1 MTIIKKN
8 MYFFLFMALSLCLG
22 TFFWK
27 IINLPF
33 LNNDIIGYYSIN
45 KINSLN
51 DVLGYLVF
59 IIIPILFYFIW
70 QLIFEKNKLSYFFSN
85 IKFKNENI
93 SLDKKIYIPFLLFI
107 VFIILEFLSVQFSIN
122 EIDLF
127 HEGERLSAA
136 FKSKLDGSL
145 WSGSYISKGIIY
157 EVLGPKYIWKLFNQE
172 SIGLLRFLDIFCVF
186 LTKFILI
193 FLSFELSKNTNLN
206 PFFKSIFFVFL
217 TIIFLACTNYTSSY
231 NNGDGVSANLIKF
244 REIPVLLTLLL
255 FIKSL
260 KNIDQIHTPYIFIGF
275 LTVFT
280 FFWSIDRAIVLNLLV
295 LSIIIFLIINK
306 SYKNIIILVLSSIF
320 FWLFSYFLLKEEF
333 AFFISNTIGILT
345 EMPKINGLMHPIP
358 FSDGANASR
367 STKTIL
373 SILLSLLI
381 SFSFFFNK
389 KSIMPY
395 RLKISLSTIS
405 LVSFLSYIYALGR
418 TDYTH
423 LKQVF
428 GFPVIFL
435 SFYLLFNLFY
445 FIQHKFAFDKYDS
458 KKILIILT
466 PLILLFFLNFNID
479 YKNIISFKSRFIE
492 YVELK
497 DKSFLSIEDNNFVRQ
512 TSSLIKEEKCIQ
524 LYTNDSALLYLL
536 KKPNCTKYFYVAIIG
551 SKKNQ
556 INLINKLN
564 TTNFI
569 IGNGTIDKNMILN
582 KWAISLDI
590 KYPLLTNYINQNFKN
605 ELIIGNRK
613 ILFKE

>member
-70 QLIFEKNKLSYFFSN
+70 QLIFEKNKLIYFFSN

-306 SYKNIIILVLSSIF
+306 NYKNIIILVLSSIF

>member
-93 SLDKKIYIPFLLFI
+93 SLDKKIYIPFLFFI

-306 SYKNIIILVLSSIF
+306 NYKNIIILILSSIF

-569 IGNGTIDKNMILN
+569 IGNGTIDNNMILN

>member
-1 MTIIKKN
+1 MKIIKKN
-8 MYFFLFMALSLCLG
+8 IYFFLFMTLSLCLG

-33 LNNDIIGYYSIN
+33 LNNDIVGYYSIN

-51 DVLGYLVF
+51 NVIGYLVF
-59 IIIPILFYFIW
+59 IAIPIIFYFIW
-70 QLIFEKNKLSYFFSN
+70 QIILEKNKFSYFISN

-93 SLDKKIYIPFLLFI
+93 SLDKKIYIPFLFFI
-107 VFIILEFLSVQFSIN
+107 VFIILEFLSVQFLIN
-122 EIDLF
+122 KIDLF

-172 SIGLLRFLDIFCVF
+172 SIGLLRLLDIFCVF
-186 LTKFILI
+186 LLKFILT
-193 FLSFELSKNTNLN
+193 FLSLELSKYANLN

-217 TIIFLACTNYTSSY
+217 TIIFLSCIDYTSSY
-231 NNGDGVSANLIKF
+231 NTGDGVSANLIIF
-244 REIPVLLTLLL
+244 REIPVLLTLLF

-260 KNIDQIHTPYIFIGF
+260 KNIEQMHILYILIGF

-295 LSIIIFLIINK
+295 LFIIIFLIINK

-320 FWLFSYFLLKEEF
+320 FWIFFYFFLKEEF
-333 AFFISNTIGILT
+333 VFFISNTIAILT
-345 EMPKINGLMHPIP
+345 EMPKINGLIHPIP

-381 SFSFFFNK
+381 SLSFFFNK
-389 KSIMPY
+389 KNILSY
-395 RLKISLSTIS
+395 KLKISLTIIS

-435 SFYLLFNLFY
+435 SIYLLFYLLY
-445 FIQHKFAFDKYDS
+445 FIQHKFSFNKFDS
-458 KKILIILT
+458 KSILITLA
-466 PLILLFFLNFNID
+466 PLILLFLLNFNID
-479 YKNIISFKSRFIE
+479 YKNIISFKNRFIE
-492 YVELK
+492 YAKVK
-497 DKSFLSIEDNNFVRQ
+497 DEIFLSIEDNNFLRQ
-512 TSSLIKEEKCIQ
+512 VSYLIKDEKCIQ
-524 LYTNDSALLYLL
+524 LYTNDAALLYLL
-536 KKPNCTKYFYVAIIG
+536 KKPNCTKYFYIHIVG

-556 INLINKLN
+556 IDLTSKLN

-569 IGNGTIDKNMILN
+569 IGNGTIDKMMMLH
-582 KWAISLDI
+582 KWAIPLDI
-590 KYPLLTNYINQNFKN
+590 KYPLLSNYINLNFKN
-605 ELIIGNRK
+605 ELIIGDRK
-613 ILFKE
+613 IFFK

>member
-70 QLIFEKNKLSYFFSN
+70 QLIFEKNKFSYFFSN

-145 WSGSYISKGIIY
+145 WSGSYISKGVIY

-172 SIGLLRFLDIFCVF
+172 SIGLLRFLDLLYVF
-186 LTKFILI
+186 IAKFILI
-193 FLSFELSKNTNLN
+193 CLSLEISKNINFNSFL
-206 PFFKSIFFVFL
+206 KKIFFVFL
-217 TIIFLACTNYTSSY
+217 TIIFLSCISYSSSY
-231 NNGDGVSANLIKF
+231 NNGISANLIKF
-244 REIPVLLTLLL
+244 REIPILLTLLF

-260 KNIDQIHTPYIFIGF
+260 KNLEQLYTQYIFIGF
-275 LTVFT
+275 LTVAT

-295 LSIIIFLIINK
+295 LFIIIFLIINK
-306 SYKNIIILVLSSIF
+306 SYKNIITIILSAIF
-320 FWLFSYFLLKEEF
+320 FWLFFYFFLKEEF
-333 AFFISNTIGILT
+333 IFFITNTIGILK
-345 EMPKINGLMHPIP
+345 EMTKINGLIHPIP
-358 FSDGANASR
+358 FSDDPNASR

-373 SILLSLLI
+373 SIVISLLI
-381 SFSFFFNK
+381 SFSFFFK
-389 KSIMPY
+389 EKSILPY
-395 RLKISLSTIS
+395 RFKILLTVIS

-423 LKQVF
+423 LKQAF
-428 GFPVIFL
+428 GFPIIFF
-435 SFYLLFNLFY
+435 SCYLLFYLFHY
-445 FIQHKFAFDKYDS
+445 IHHKYIFNNSY
-458 KKILIILT
+458 KKNFLILIT
-466 PLILLFFLNFNID
+466 PLVLLFFTTFNID
-479 YKNIISFKSRFIE
+479 YKNIINFKSRFIE

-497 DKSFLSIEDNNFVRQ
+497 DNNFLSKADNNFIIQ
-512 TSSLIKEEKCIQ
+512 ASTLIKDEQCIQ
-524 LYTNDSALLYLL
+524 LYSNDAALLYFL
-536 KKPNCTKYFYVAIIG
+536 KIPNCTKYYYVWIIG

-556 INLINKLN
+556 IDLINKLKD
-564 TTNFI
+564 TNFI
-569 IGNGTIDKNMILN
+569 IKNGTIDESMSLHNWGIP
-582 KWAISLDI
+582 LDI
-590 KYPLLTNYINQNFKN
+590 RYPLLADHIYKNFNK
-605 ELIIGNRK
+605 EIVIGNRK
-613 ILFKE
+613 FLSR

>member
-70 QLIFEKNKLSYFFSN
+70 QLIFEKNKFSYFFSN

-93 SLDKKIYIPFLLFI
+93 SLDKKIYIPFLFFI

-306 SYKNIIILVLSSIF
+306 NYKNVIILVLSSIF

-405 LVSFLSYIYALGR
+405 LVSFLSYMYALGR

-466 PLILLFFLNFNID
+466 PLILLFLLNFNID

-497 DKSFLSIEDNNFVRQ
+497 DKSFLSIEDNNFVKQ

>member
-1 MTIIKKN
+1 MAIFKKN
-8 MYFFLFMALSLCLG
+8 IYFFLFMALSLCLG

-45 KINSLN
+45 KISSLN

-59 IIIPILFYFIW
+59 ITIPILFYLIW
-70 QLIFEKNKLSYFFSN
+70 QLIFEKNKFAYFFSN

-93 SLDKKIYIPFLLFI
+93 SLDKKIYIPFLFFIFFI
-107 VFIILEFLSVQFSIN
+107 VLEFLSVQFSIN

-193 FLSFELSKNTNLN
+193 FLSLELSKNTNLN

-244 REIPVLLTLLL
+244 REIPVLLTVLL

-260 KNIDQIHTPYIFIGF
+260 KNIDQIYTSYIFIGF

-295 LSIIIFLIINK
+295 LFISIFLIINK
-306 SYKNIIILVLSSIF
+306 SYKNMTILVLSSIF
-320 FWLFSYFLLKEEF
+320 FWLFSYYLLKEEF

-381 SFSFFFNK
+381 SFSFFFNQ
-389 KSIMPY
+389 KSSMTY
-395 RLKISLSTIS
+395 RLKISLTVIS
-405 LVSFLSYIYALGR
+405 LVSFLSYTYALGR

-435 SFYLLFNLFY
+435 SCYLLFYLLY
-445 FIQHKFAFDKYDS
+445 FIQRRFLFNKYDN
-458 KKILIILT
+458 KKILIILA
-466 PLILLFFLNFNID
+466 PLILLFLLNFKID
-479 YKNIISFKSRFIE
+479 YKNIISFKSRFVE
-492 YVELK
+492 YAQEK
-497 DKSFLSIEDNNFVRQ
+497 DERFLSTEDNNFIRQ
-512 TSSLIKEEKCIQ
+512 ISPLIKGEKCIQ
-524 LYTNDSALLYLL
+524 LYSNDAALLYLL
-536 KKPNCTKYFYVAIIG
+536 KRPNCTKYFYVAIIG

-556 INLINKLN
+556 IDLIHKLN

-569 IGNGTIDKNMILN
+569 IGNGTIDKKMILH
-582 KWAISLDI
+582 KWALSLDI
-590 KYPLLTNYINQNFKN
+590 KYPLLSDYINKNFKN
-605 ELIIGNRK
+605 ELIIGDRK

>member
-1 MTIIKKN
+1 MTIFKKSL
-8 MYFFLFMALSLCLG
+8 FFLFMASSLCLG
-22 TFFWK
+22 TFFWT

-33 LNNDIIGYYSIN
+33 LNSDIIGYYSIN
-45 KINSLN
+45 KISSLN
-51 DVLGYLVF
+51 NVLGYLVF
-59 IIIPILFYFIW
+59 ITIPILFYFIW
-70 QLIFEKNKLSYFFSN
+70 QLIFEKKRFSYFFSN

-93 SLDKKIYIPFLLFI
+93 SIDKKNYILFLFFI
-107 VFIILEFLSVQFSIN
+107 FFIILEFLSVQFLIN

-172 SIGLLRFLDIFCVF
+172 SIGLLRFLDIFFVF
-186 LTKFILI
+186 LTKIILI
-193 FLSFELSKNTNLN
+193 FLSLELSKNTNFN
-206 PFFKSIFFVFL
+206 PFFKSIFFIFL
-217 TIIFLACTNYTSSY
+217 TIIFLVCTNYTSSY

-244 REIPVLLTLLL
+244 REIPILLTLLF

-260 KNIDQIHTPYIFIGF
+260 KNIDQIHTPYILIGF

-295 LSIIIFLIINK
+295 LFIIIFLIINK
-306 SYKNIIILVLSSIF
+306 SYKNITILILSSIF

-333 AFFISNTIGILT
+333 AFFISNTIGIIN

-358 FSDGANASR
+358 FSDGANSSR

-381 SFSFFFNK
+381 SLSFFFNK
-389 KSIMPY
+389 KSSMSY
-395 RLKISLSTIS
+395 KLKISLTIIS
-405 LVSFLSYIYALGR
+405 LTSFLSYTYALGR

-428 GFPVIFL
+428 GFPIVFL
-435 SFYLLFNLFY
+435 SCYLLFYLLY
-445 FIQHKFAFDKYDS
+445 FIQRKFLFNKYDN
-458 KKILIILT
+458 KKILIIFSS
-466 PLILLFFLNFNID
+466 LILLFFLNFNID
-479 YKNIISFKSRFIE
+479 YKKIISFKSRVVE
-492 YVELK
+492 YVQVK
-497 DKSFLSIEDNNFVRQ
+497 DESFLSTKDSNFVRQ
-512 TSSLIKEEKCIQ
+512 ISSLIKDEKCIQ
-524 LYTNDSALLYLL
+524 LYTNDAALLYLL
-536 KKPNCTKYFYVAIIG
+536 KKPNCTKYFFVAIVG

-556 INLINKLN
+556 MDLIDKLS

-569 IGNGTIDKNMILN
+569 IGDGTVDKKMILH

-605 ELIIGNRK
+605 ELIIGDRK

>member
-260 KNIDQIHTPYIFIGF
+260 KNINQIHTPYIFIGF

-306 SYKNIIILVLSSIF
+306 NYKNVIILVLSSIF

-428 GFPVIFL
+428 GFPVTFL

>member
-306 SYKNIIILVLSSIF
+306 NYKNIIILVLSSIF

>member
-1 MTIIKKN
+1 MTIFKKSL
-8 MYFFLFMALSLCLG
+8 FFLFMASSLCLG
-22 TFFWK
+22 TFFWT

-33 LNNDIIGYYSIN
+33 LNSDIIGYYSIN
-45 KINSLN
+45 KISSLN
-51 DVLGYLVF
+51 NVLGYLVF
-59 IIIPILFYFIW
+59 ITIPILFYFIW
-70 QLIFEKNKLSYFFSN
+70 QLIFEKKRFSYFFSN

-93 SLDKKIYIPFLLFI
+93 SIDKKNYILFLFFI
-107 VFIILEFLSVQFSIN
+107 FFIILEFLSVQFLIN

-172 SIGLLRFLDIFCVF
+172 SIGLLRFLDIFFVF
-186 LTKFILI
+186 LTKIILI
-193 FLSFELSKNTNLN
+193 FLSLELSKNTNFN
-206 PFFKSIFFVFL
+206 PFFKSIFFIFL
-217 TIIFLACTNYTSSY
+217 TIIFLVCTNYTSSY

-244 REIPVLLTLLL
+244 REIPILLTLLF

-260 KNIDQIHTPYIFIGF
+260 KNIDQIHTPYILIGF

-306 SYKNIIILVLSSIF
+306 NYKNVIILVLSSIF

-333 AFFISNTIGILT
+333 AFFISNTIGIIN

-358 FSDGANASR
+358 FSDGANSSR

-381 SFSFFFNK
+381 SLSFFFNK
-389 KSIMPY
+389 KSSMSY
-395 RLKISLSTIS
+395 KLKISLTIIS
-405 LVSFLSYIYALGR
+405 LTSFLSYTYALGR

-428 GFPVIFL
+428 GFPIVFL
-435 SFYLLFNLFY
+435 SCYLLFYLLY
-445 FIQHKFAFDKYDS
+445 FIQRKFLFNKYDN
-458 KKILIILT
+458 KKILIIFSS
-466 PLILLFFLNFNID
+466 LILLFFLNFNID
-479 YKNIISFKSRFIE
+479 YKKIISFKSRVVE
-492 YVELK
+492 YVQVK
-497 DKSFLSIEDNNFVRQ
+497 DESFLSTKDSNFVRQ
-512 TSSLIKEEKCIQ
+512 ISSLIKDEKCIQ
-524 LYTNDSALLYLL
+524 LYTNDAALLYLL
-536 KKPNCTKYFYVAIIG
+536 KKPNCTKYFFVAIVG

-556 INLINKLN
+556 MDLIDKLS

-569 IGNGTIDKNMILN
+569 IGDGTVDKKMILH

-605 ELIIGNRK
+605 ELIIGDRK

>member
-1 MTIIKKN
+1 MAIFKKN
-8 MYFFLFMALSLCLG
+8 IYFFLFMALSLCLG

-45 KINSLN
+45 KISSLN

-59 IIIPILFYFIW
+59 ITIPILFYFIW
-70 QLIFEKNKLSYFFSN
+70 QLIFEKNRFSYFFSN

-93 SLDKKIYIPFLLFI
+93 SIDKKIYILFLFFI
-107 VFIILEFLSVQFSIN
+107 FFIILEFLSVQFLIN

-193 FLSFELSKNTNLN
+193 FLSLELSKNTNFN
-206 PFFKSIFFVFL
+206 PFFKSIFFIFL
-217 TIIFLACTNYTSSY
+217 TIIFLVCTNYTSSY

-244 REIPVLLTLLL
+244 REIPVLLTLLV

-260 KNIDQIHTPYIFIGF
+260 KNIYQIHTPYILIGF

-295 LSIIIFLIINK
+295 LFIIIFLIINK
-306 SYKNIIILVLSSIF
+306 SYKNITILILSSIF

-333 AFFISNTIGILT
+333 AFFISNTIGILN

-358 FSDGANASR
+358 FSDGANSSR

-381 SFSFFFNK
+381 SLSFFFNK
-389 KSIMPY
+389 KSSMSY
-395 RLKISLSTIS
+395 KLKISLTTIS
-405 LVSFLSYIYALGR
+405 LISFLSYTYALGR

-428 GFPVIFL
+428 GFPIVFL
-435 SFYLLFNLFY
+435 SCYLLFYLLY
-445 FIQHKFAFDKYDS
+445 FIQRKFLFNKYDS
-458 KKILIILT
+458 KKILIIFSSLF
-466 PLILLFFLNFNID
+466 LLFFLNFNID
-479 YKNIISFKSRFIE
+479 YKKIISFKSRFVE
-492 YVELK
+492 YVQVK
-497 DKSFLSIEDNNFVRQ
+497 DESFLSTEDSNFVRQ
-512 TSSLIKEEKCIQ
+512 ISSLIKDEKCIQ
-524 LYTNDSALLYLL
+524 LYTNDAALLYLL

-556 INLINKLN
+556 MDLIDKLSA
-564 TTNFI
+564 TNFI
-569 IGNGTIDKNMILN
+569 IGGGTIDKKMISH

-605 ELIIGNRK
+605 ELIIGDRK